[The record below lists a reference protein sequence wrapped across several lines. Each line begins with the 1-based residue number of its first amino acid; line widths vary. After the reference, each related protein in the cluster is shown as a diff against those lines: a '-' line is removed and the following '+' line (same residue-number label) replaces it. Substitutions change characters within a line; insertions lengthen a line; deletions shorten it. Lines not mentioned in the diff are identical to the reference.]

1 VVPWNKLYV
10 VGVSGMQ
17 TATEVEVTR
26 FTTSR
31 RMEVPLPLQKW
42 GTLSSY
48 VIIYVLLYANVL
60 LLVFILML
68 IKLVLILVISLMRT
82 LLAPNAN
89 MGLPVLPFGVMNAG
103 TGTRCARIN

>member
-1 VVPWNKLYV
+1 MWNKLYV

-42 GTLSSY
+42 GTLRSY
-48 VIIYVLLYANVL
+48 AIIHVFLCVYVLS
-60 LLVFILML
+60 LVFIL
-68 IKLVLILVISLMRT
+68 T
-82 LLAPNAN
+82 
-89 MGLPVLPFGVMNAG
+89 
-103 TGTRCARIN
+103 